1 MSKDLVSNTFKVM
14 EMMEELRDILRR
26 TAPTHELT
34 PSEQEEALKLITR
47 AKECLGKLE
56 ELL

>member
-1 MSKDLVSNTFKVM
+1 M